1 MHGTIPW
8 QARSASSRATL
19 AGWLVATVL
28 GCGGATE
35 GAPGT
40 GGLQSTSAGG
50 QLGSGGIGGGGGLGQ
65 GGAVASGGTAP
76 THPAG
81 VDASI
86 SDIDASI
93 GDAGA
98 GGGVDTGGGAGEA
111 GGGQHVVAL
120 VQAAKAQATEL
131 TQADVVELVSSAVEQ
146 AGGLGFIEDGMTV
159 VLKPNLVTV
168 YLDFLGRKVM
178 DQTVNGIT
186 TDWRVT
192 KAVADLVRARNPS
205 GKILVM
211 EGAVVPTLTAFEL
224 MGYTPANFGPAVD
237 ELIAVEGASC
247 SERGT
252 DGLELRASA
261 SGTLMWVNR
270 RYVTADVVISLP
282 TLKTHLQ
289 AGITGAVKNLG
300 IGMTP
305 VGQYSEALDG
315 GTRRDCTRGQSAAHI
330 DHSSP
335 EALGQFIHDYYS
347 IRPADFVV
355 VDALQGLQNGPA
367 SLWSGTSYADDRMN
381 MRLVLAGRNAVAVDT
396 VGALVMKCDPAK
408 VPYLTKLEAS
418 GFGSTDLGRITVVGK
433 QPGEVARPFAGAQTA
448 ICPGI

>member
-1 MHGTIPW
+1 MAG
-8 QARSASSRATL
+8 ATL
-19 AGWLVATVL
+19 AAWLATTVL
-28 GCGGATE
+28 GCGGAATE
-35 GAPGT
+35 GGRGT
-40 GGLQSTSAGG
+40 GGVPWTSSGG
-50 QLGSGGIGGGGGLGQ
+50 QLGTAGMVGSGGG
-65 GGAVASGGTAP
+65 SGGVDTAP
-76 THPAG
+76 LGPI
-81 VDASI
+81 DASI
-86 SDIDASI
+86 SPIDASI
-93 GDAGA
+93 HGA
-98 GGGVDTGGGAGEA
+98 DTSPSAGEA
-111 GGGQHVVAL
+111 GGQYVVAL
-120 VQAAKAQATEL
+120 VQSAKAQAAEL
-131 TQADVVELVSSAVEQ
+131 TYDDVVELVSGAVAQ
-146 AGGLGFIEDGMTV
+146 AGGLGFIQDGMTV

-168 YLDFLGRKVM
+168 YLDHFGRKVM

-205 GKILVM
+205 GRILVM

-247 SERGT
+247 SARGT
-252 DGLELRASA
+252 DDLELRASA
-261 SGTLMWVNR
+261 SGRLMWVNR
-270 RYVTADVVISLP
+270 RYVAADVVISLP

-305 VGQYSEALDG
+305 VGQYSDALDG
-315 GTRRDCTRGQSAAHI
+315 GAGRDCTRGQSAAHI
-330 DHSSP
+330 DHASP

-418 GFGSTDLGRITVVGK
+418 GFGSTDLGKITVVGK
-433 QPGEVARPFAGAQTA
+433 QPGEVARPFAGAQTE